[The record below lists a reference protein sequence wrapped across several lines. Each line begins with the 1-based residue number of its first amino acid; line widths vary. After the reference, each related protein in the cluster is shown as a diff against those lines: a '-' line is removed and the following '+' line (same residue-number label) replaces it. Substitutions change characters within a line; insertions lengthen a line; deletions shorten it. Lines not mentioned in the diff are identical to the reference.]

1 MGLLQSVTKPTQA
14 ASAQVAS
21 ADSDADWLLVQRA
34 QAGEM
39 AAFNVLVKKYRERLY
54 SVIYNLTANRE
65 DTADLTQDAFVKAFQ
80 SIGRFQGRSAFF
92 TWLYR
97 IGVNTALS
105 HLKKNRFRRFLSFET
120 LQESALKEDVFTA
133 MADDSGAD
141 KSLFMNEL
149 QERLNESLQ
158 KLSHKHRTAVVL
170 FEIEGLSHQEI
181 GEIMGCSEGTARS
194 RVHYAKQQLQG
205 LLKDYIQR

>member
-1 MGLLQSVTKPTQA
+1 MGPIQTVTESMQA
-14 ASAQVAS
+14 VDKRVQS
-21 ADSDADWLLVQRA
+21 ADADADWVVVQRA
-34 QAGEM
+34 QAGDIV
-39 AAFNVLVKKYRERLY
+39 AFNVLVRKYRERLY

-80 SIGRFQGRSAFF
+80 SIGRFQGRSSFF

-97 IGVNTALS
+97 IAVNTALT

-120 LQESALKEDVFTA
+120 LQESASHEDVVTA
-133 MADDSGAD
+133 MADDSGGD

-149 QERLNESLQ
+149 QEKLNESLQ
-158 KLSHKHRTAVVL
+158 KLSHKHRTAIVL
-170 FEIEGLSHQEI
+170 FEIEGLSHHEI
-181 GEIMGCSEGTARS
+181 AEVMGCSEGTARS